1 MTAARQL
8 VVTGG
13 NGGLAGAIA
22 ARFADGGWCVDK
34 PGREELDVTDAAA
47 VAAYFAARVPDLLV
61 CNAGV
66 VRDMPLARLGV
77 EDWRHLIDVNF
88 HGARR
93 CAVAC
98 LDAMAARGG
107 GHVVFI
113 SSQSAVHPPVGQA
126 AYAAAK
132 AALLGLARGLAGEV
146 GGHGIRV
153 NAVMP
158 GFLETPMTANV
169 TAARQGEILAA
180 HTLGRFNTPAAVAAF
195 LWHLHH
201 DLPHTSGQVFQ
212 LDSRVG

>member
-1 MTAARQL
+1 MNAARQIL
-8 VVTGG
+8 VTGG
-13 NGGLAGAIA
+13 NGGLARAIA
-22 ARFADGGWCVDK
+22 ARFADGGWSVDA
-34 PGREELDVTDAAA
+34 PGRKELDVTDAAA
-47 VAAYFAARVPDLLV
+47 VTAYFAARVPDLLV

-66 VRDMPLARLGV
+66 VRDMPLARLG
-77 EDWRHLIDVNF
+77 EGDWRHLVDVNF

-98 LDAMAARGG
+98 LDAMMARGR

-113 SSQSAVHPPVGQA
+113 SSQSAVHPPAGQA

-132 AALLGLARGLAGEV
+132 AALLGLAQGMAGEV
-146 GGHGIRV
+146 GANGIRV
-153 NAVMP
+153 NAVLP
-158 GFLETPMTANV
+158 GFLETPMTENV
-169 TAARQGEILAA
+169 TDARRSEILAA
-180 HTLGRFNTPAAVAAF
+180 HSLGRFNTPAAVAAF